1 MKSLFSVICMVVVV
15 AALSACGGSSN
26 STNGVVY
33 GTPASTVS
41 KPSTPT
47 LLGGSTQGGAALAS
61 FSNVS
66 TTAGVAGSTIA
77 ADPVVDTRPRFNQ
90 PNGVT
95 TDGTNLFIAD
105 YKNHTIRQMV
115 IATGVVTT
123 VAGVTGVPGAIDT
136 AGGIPTFYF
145 PNAITT
151 DGQYLYVTGE
161 NFTVRKI
168 DIAAKTVTT
177 LAGSAGSSGSVDGTG
192 NVGGVIGTARFNQL
206 DGITTDG
213 NNIYVSDSNNTI
225 RWIDKVSG
233 AVKTLA
239 GTAGSLG
246 SKDGAPGVAQFNR
259 PTRITCDGPY
269 LYVCDF
275 FNRTVRRIDIASGS
289 VLTIAGK
296 ADTAPSIDDAPPAP
310 VGTDARFNQP
320 NGITTDGS
328 YLYVSDSYNNTI
340 RRINLNTPYAVD
352 KIAGITFDQ
361 NKYKTPTQISPGSV
375 NSARGTPSFDT
386 PLGITTDGTT
396 LFVADSNNHLIRS
409 IK

>member
-1 MKSLFSVICMVVVV
+1 MVVVV

-33 GTPASTVS
+33 GAPATTVLKAS
-41 KPSTPT
+41 AAGT
-47 LLGGSTQGGAALAS
+47 LLGGSVQGSALAAT

-66 TTAGVAGSTIA
+66 TTAGTAGVFGS
-77 ADPVVDTRPRFNQ
+77 ADLVTTKASFYQ
-90 PNGVT
+90 PNGIT
-95 TDGTNLFIAD
+95 TDGKNLYIAD

-115 IATGVVTT
+115 LASGVVTT
-123 VAGVTGVPGAIDT
+123 VAGKA
-136 AGGIPTFYF
+136 GIPGSADGALGTSTFYS

-151 DGQYLYVTGE
+151 DGTFLYVTDS

-168 DIAAKTVTT
+168 EIATQITYP
-177 LAGSAGSSGSVDGTG
+177 LAGLAGNSGSIDATGTA
-192 NVGGVIGTARFNQL
+192 ARFNL
-206 DGITTDG
+206 LKGITTDG
-213 NNIYVSDSNNTI
+213 NNIYVSDYNNNTV

-233 AVKTLA
+233 VVKTLA

-246 SKDGAPGVAQFNR
+246 SKDGVPGVAQFNR

-275 FNRTVRRIDIASGS
+275 YSRTIRRIEIKSGI
-289 VLTIAGK
+289 VDTIAGK
-296 ADTAPSIDDAPPAP
+296 ADTAPSTDDADAT
-310 VGTDARFNQP
+310 VGTNARFNQP
-320 NGITTDGS
+320 NGITTDGFN
-328 YLYVSDSYNNTI
+328 LYVSDSLNNTI
-340 RRINLNTPYAVD
+340 RRISLTPPYAVD

-361 NKYKTPTQISPGSV
+361 NKYKTSTQVSPGSV
-375 NSARGTPSFDT
+375 NSVRGTPSFYM
-386 PLGITTDGTT
+386 PLGITSDGTS